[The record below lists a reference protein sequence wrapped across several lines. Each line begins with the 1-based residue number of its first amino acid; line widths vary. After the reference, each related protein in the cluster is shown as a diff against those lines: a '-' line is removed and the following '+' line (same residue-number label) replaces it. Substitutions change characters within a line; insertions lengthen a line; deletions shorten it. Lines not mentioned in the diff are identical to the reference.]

1 MTTKDTDICV
11 SMHPICQSN
20 VHIIGL
26 ISRAIV
32 IVHQGR
38 RQRARV
44 LFLLF
49 FGIKTRHSRSVG
61 EELIFQEIIY

>member
-11 SMHPICQSN
+11 SMHPNCQSN

-26 ISRAIV
+26 ISRTIV
-32 IVHQGR
+32 LVHQGR

-44 LFLLF
+44 LFLPF